1 MKREDSKKKKPA
13 KAEKKFKWFWTDEVK
28 ECIENSNE

>member
-1 MKREDSKKKKPA
+1 MKREDSKKKPG

-28 ECIENSNE
+28 RRHRDF